1 MNVNKDLII
10 LGKKLSKYVV
20 GFEGNV
26 SKMNQEGIH
35 IKASGTR
42 LSDLCDD
49 NIVTYDL
56 NGKQI
61 NNFDKKGSMEIS
73 FHSYLFKKF
82 NVNYVAH
89 THPTNTLKIVCSN
102 HLNDFAN
109 NRLFPEQVIFNGEK
123 SVIIPYA
130 KPGLELTEEIKNIL
144 DGYNEPPKLILLEK
158 HGIITMG
165 KTIDKCNISTEI
177 CEKSAEIYLG
187 AKLLGV
193 NFLNK
198 IDIENLINDKN
209 EKYRESKI

>member
-42 LSDLCDD
+42 LSDLCDN

-61 NNFDKKGSMEIS
+61 NNFEKKGSMEIS
-73 FHSYLFKKF
+73 FHSYLLKKF

-102 HLNDFAN
+102 YLKDFAY
-109 NRLFPEQVIFNGEK
+109 NRLFPDQVIFNGEK

-144 DGYNEPPKLILLEK
+144 DGYNEPPKSILLEK

-165 KTIDKCNISTEI
+165 KTIDKCLISTEI

-193 NFLNK
+193 NFLNR
-198 IDIENLINDKN
+198 IDVENLINDKN